1 MTDRRH
7 TTQKAAHDMLSSQ
20 RFDKIAE
27 NFATSE
33 VHRSSPTMEALH
45 ETLGPQT
52 GRAVC
57 DVACGAGHLGLSFAD
72 ELPARLVAVDPAPNM
87 LASVRRL
94 AAERG
99 ITVETTEARAE
110 ELPFADAS
118 FDLVVSRL
126 APHHF
131 GDMPKAVSEMTRL
144 LRPGGRLAVID
155 LEGHEDPAVDALNHE
170 LEMLH
175 DPTHVRSYTLD
186 EWIGFFQD
194 AGLNVPV
201 ARGAQSESRTGVPV
215 RRWCE
220 IASSGAE
227 AERAIRARLAEAP
240 ARHREALGIRQE
252 GEEYFIPV
260 RTCMVIG
267 VKPLGGVR

>member
-1 MTDRRH
+1 MPASETV
-7 TTQKAAHDMLSSQ
+7 SSR
-20 RFDKIAE
+20 RFDKIAD

-52 GRAVC
+52 GSAIC
-57 DVACGAGHLGLSFAD
+57 DVPCAAESRAG
-72 ELPARLVAVDPAPNM
+72 LVGVDPAPSM
-87 LASVRRL
+87 LESFRKL
-94 AAERG
+94 AAERQV
-99 ITVETTEARAE
+99 TVETAQAAAE
-110 ELPFADAS
+110 ELPFPDAS

-131 GDMPKAVSEMTRL
+131 QDMPKAVGEMTRL

-155 LEGHEDPAVDALNHE
+155 LEGHEDPVIDALNHE
-170 LEMLH
+170 LEILH
-175 DPTHVRSYTLD
+175 DPTHQRSYTLD
-186 EWIGFFQD
+186 EWIGFLQD

-201 ARGAQSESRTGVPV
+201 ARGRQAESRTGVPV
-215 RRWCE
+215 KRWCE

-227 AERAIRARLAEAP
+227 AEAAIRKRLADAP
-240 ARHREALGIRQE
+240 AEHREALGIRQD
-252 GEEYFIPV
+252 GEEFFIPV

-267 VKPLGGVR
+267 VKPLGGGR

>member
-1 MTDRRH
+1 MP
-7 TTQKAAHDMLSSQ
+7 LSQQDTSSR
-20 RFDKIAE
+20 RFDRIAE

-52 GRAVC
+52 GSAVC
-57 DVACGAGHLGLSFAD
+57 DVACGAGHLALSFAD
-72 ELPARLVAVDPAPNM
+72 DLPARLVAVDPAPNM

-99 ITVETTEARAE
+99 VHVETAEAYAE
-110 ELPFADAS
+110 QLPYADAS

-131 GDMPKAVSEMTRL
+131 RDIRAAAAEMARL

-155 LEGHEDPAVDALNHE
+155 LEGHEDPETDALNHE
-170 LEMLH
+170 LELLH

-186 EWIGFFQD
+186 EWVGFLQG

-201 ARGAQSESRTGVPV
+201 ARGRQAESRTGVPV

-227 AERAIRARLAEAP
+227 AEAAIRRRLDRAP
-240 ARHREALGIRQE
+240 AARREALGIRRD
-252 GEEYFIPV
+252 GDEYFIPV

-267 VKPLGGVR
+267 VKPLSEGR

>member
-1 MTDRRH
+1 MSQWKRK
-7 TTQKAAHDMLSSQ
+7 KAAQDMLSSQ

-52 GRAVC
+52 GSAIC
-57 DVACGAGHLGLSFAD
+57 DVACGAGHLALSFAG

-87 LASVRRL
+87 LASVRKL

-99 ITVETTEARAE
+99 VSVETEEAYAE
-110 ELPFADAS
+110 ELPFADGS

-131 GDMPKAVSEMTRL
+131 RDMPAAVGEMARL

-155 LEGHEDPAVDALNHE
+155 LEGHENPEIDALNHE

-175 DPTHVRSYTLD
+175 DPTHQRSYTLD
-186 EWIGFFQD
+186 EWIGFLQG

-201 ARGAQSESRTGVPV
+201 ARGSQSESRTGVPIK
-215 RRWCE
+215 RWCE

-227 AERAIRARLAEAP
+227 AERAIRQRLAEASP
-240 ARHREALGIRQE
+240 AHREALGIRQDGDE
-252 GEEYFIPV
+252 FFIPV

>member
-1 MTDRRH
+1 MPGSET
-7 TTQKAAHDMLSSQ
+7 LSSR
-20 RFDKIAE
+20 RFDKIAT

-52 GRAVC
+52 GAAIC
-57 DVACGAGHLGLSFAD
+57 DVACGAGHLALSFAAD
-72 ELPARLVAVDPAPNM
+72 GPARLVGVDPAPSM
-87 LASVRRL
+87 LDSFRAL

-99 ITVETTEARAE
+99 AEVEAVRATVD
-110 ELPFADAS
+110 ELPFPDAS

-131 GDMPKAVSEMTRL
+131 PGLPLAVREMARL

-155 LEGHEDPAVDALNHE
+155 LEGHEDPEVDAFNHE
-170 LEMLH
+170 LEVLH
-175 DPTHVRSYTLD
+175 DPTHVRSHTLT
-186 EWIGFFQD
+186 EWVAALHG

-201 ARGAQSESRTGVPV
+201 ARGGQAESRTGVPV
-215 RRWCE
+215 ARWCQ
-220 IASSGAE
+220 IASSGEE
-227 AERAIRARLAEAP
+227 AERAIRARLAAAP
-240 ARHREALGIRQE
+240 AAHRDALGIRE
-252 GEEYFIPV
+252 DGGEFLIPV

-267 VKPLGGVR
+267 VKPLNGAR

>member
-1 MTDRRH
+1 MPASETI
-7 TTQKAAHDMLSSQ
+7 SSR
-20 RFDKIAE
+20 RFDKIAD

-52 GRAVC
+52 GSAIC
-57 DVACGAGHLGLSFAD
+57 DVACGAGHLALSFAG
-72 ELPARLVAVDPAPNM
+72 ENPARLVGVDPAPSM
-87 LASVRRL
+87 LDSFRKL
-94 AAERG
+94 AAERAV
-99 ITVETTEARAE
+99 TVETAQAAAE
-110 ELPFADAS
+110 ELPFPDAS

-131 GDMPKAVSEMTRL
+131 LDMERAVGEMTRL

-155 LEGHEDPAVDALNHE
+155 LEGHPDPEIDAFNHE
-170 LEMLH
+170 LEILH
-175 DPTHVRSYTLD
+175 DPTHQRSYTLD
-186 EWIGFFQD
+186 EWVGFFQG

-201 ARGAQSESRTGVPV
+201 ARGGQAESRTGVPV
-215 RRWCE
+215 KRWCE

-227 AERAIRARLAEAP
+227 AEAAIRRRLAEAP
-240 ARHREALGIRQE
+240 TAHREALGIRQDGAE
-252 GEEYFIPV
+252 FLIPV
-260 RTCMVIG
+260 RTCMLIG

>member
-1 MTDRRH
+1 
-7 TTQKAAHDMLSSQ
+7 MLSSQ

-52 GRAVC
+52 GSAVC
-57 DVACGAGHLGLSFAD
+57 DVACGAGHLALSFAD
-72 ELPARLVAVDPAPNM
+72 DGPARLVAVDPAPNM

-94 AAERG
+94 AAERAV
-99 ITVETTEARAE
+99 TVETAEAFAE
-110 ELPFADAS
+110 ELPFEDGS

-131 GDMPKAVSEMTRL
+131 RDLPTAVGEMARL
-144 LRPGGRLAVID
+144 LRPGGRIAVID
-155 LEGHEDPAVDALNHE
+155 LEGHEDPGVDALNHE

-175 DPTHVRSYTLD
+175 DPTHRRSYTLT
-186 EWIGFFQD
+186 EWIGFLQD

-201 ARGAQSESRTGVPV
+201 ARGEQSESRTGVPV
-215 RRWCE
+215 GRWCE

-240 ARHREALGIRQE
+240 ASYREALGIRADGDE
-252 GEEYFIPV
+252 FFIPV

-267 VKPLGGVR
+267 VKPLAGVG

>member
-1 MTDRRH
+1 MPASET
-7 TTQKAAHDMLSSQ
+7 LSSR
-20 RFDKIAE
+20 RFDKIAN

-33 VHRSSPTMEALH
+33 VHRSSPTMTALH

-52 GRAVC
+52 GGAIC
-57 DVACGAGHLGLSFAD
+57 DVACGAGHLALSFAD
-72 ELPARLVAVDPAPNM
+72 ENPARVVCVDPAPSM
-87 LASVRRL
+87 LESVRKL
-94 AAERG
+94 AAERQVS
-99 ITVETTEARAE
+99 VETVQSVAE
-110 ELPFADAS
+110 ELPFEDAS

-131 GDMPKAVSEMTRL
+131 QDIRKAVGEMTRL

-155 LEGHEDPAVDALNHE
+155 LEGNADPEIDALNHE
-170 LEMLH
+170 LEILH

-186 EWIGFFQD
+186 EWVGFFQG

-201 ARGAQSESRTGVPV
+201 ARGGQAESRTGVPV
-215 RRWCE
+215 KRWCE

-227 AERAIRARLAEAP
+227 AEAAIRRRLAEAP
-240 ARHREALGIRQE
+240 AAHREALGIRQE
-252 GEEYFIPV
+252 GEEFFIPV

-267 VKPLGGVR
+267 VKPLAGKE

>member
-1 MTDRRH
+1 
-7 TTQKAAHDMLSSQ
+7 MLSSQ

-52 GRAVC
+52 GSAIC
-57 DVACGAGHLGLSFAD
+57 DVACGAGHLALSFAG
-72 ELPARLVAVDPAPNM
+72 ERPARLVGVDPAPNM
-87 LASVRRL
+87 LESFRRL

-99 ITVETTEARAE
+99 APVETVEAHAE
-110 ELPFADAS
+110 ELPFPDAS

-131 GDMPKAVSEMTRL
+131 RDIPRAVAEMARL

-155 LEGHEDPAVDALNHE
+155 LEGHDEPEIDALNHA
-170 LEMLH
+170 LEILH
-175 DPTHVRSYTLD
+175 DPTHRRSYTLA
-186 EWIGFFQD
+186 EWTRFLLD

-201 ARGAQSESRTGVPV
+201 ARGSQSESRTGVPV
-215 RRWCE
+215 KRWCE

-227 AERAIRARLAEAP
+227 AEEAIRRRLAEAP
-240 ARHREALGIRQE
+240 APHREALGIRQD
-252 GEEYFIPV
+252 GDEYLIPV

-267 VKPLGGVR
+267 VKPLTGSR

>member
-1 MTDRRH
+1 MPASET
-7 TTQKAAHDMLSSQ
+7 LSSR
-20 RFDKIAE
+20 RFDRIAA

-52 GRAVC
+52 GRAIC
-57 DVACGAGHLGLSFAD
+57 DVACGAGHLALSFAA
-72 ELPARLVAVDPAPNM
+72 EEPARLVGVDPAPNM
-87 LASVRRL
+87 LESFRAL
-94 AAERG
+94 AAERSAA
-99 ITVETTEARAE
+99 VEAVRSTAE
-110 ELPFADAS
+110 ELPFPDAS

-131 GDMPKAVSEMTRL
+131 PDLPRAVAEMARL

-155 LEGHEDPAVDALNHE
+155 LEGHEDPEIDALNHE

-175 DPTHVRSYTLD
+175 DPTHVRSHTLA
-186 EWIGFFQD
+186 EWVDVLQG

-201 ARGAQSESRTGVPV
+201 ARGGQAESRTGVPV
-215 RRWCE
+215 KRWCE
-220 IASSGAE
+220 IASSGAR

-240 ARHREALGIRQE
+240 AAHRAALGIRE
-252 GEEYFIPV
+252 KDGEFHLPV

-267 VKPLGGVR
+267 VKPLGEVR

>member
-1 MTDRRH
+1 MTTNERK
-7 TTQKAAHDMLSSQ
+7 QAKNMLSSQ
-20 RFDKIAE
+20 RFDKIAD

-52 GRAVC
+52 GKDIC
-57 DVACGAGHLGLSFAD
+57 DVACGAGHLALSFAD
-72 ELPARLVAVDPAPNM
+72 EGPARLVGVDPAPSM
-87 LASVRRL
+87 LESFLKL
-94 AAERG
+94 AAERSA
-99 ITVETTEARAE
+99 TVESAEAFAE
-110 ELPFADAS
+110 ELPFPDAS

-131 GDMPKAVSEMTRL
+131 RDMPTAVGEMTRL

-155 LEGHEDPAVDALNHE
+155 LEGHRDPEIDALNHE

-175 DPTHVRSYTLD
+175 DPTHHRSYTLT
-186 EWIGFFQD
+186 EWVGFLQD

-201 ARGAQSESRTGVPV
+201 ARGSLAESRTGVPIK
-215 RRWCE
+215 RWCE

-227 AERAIRARLAEAP
+227 AEQAIRQRLFEAP
-240 ARHREALGIRQE
+240 SSHLHALGIRKDGAE
-252 GEEYFIPV
+252 FRIPV

-267 VKPLGGVR
+267 VKPLRGAR

>member
-1 MTDRRH
+1 MSASET
-7 TTQKAAHDMLSSQ
+7 LSSR
-20 RFDKIAE
+20 RFDKIAG

-52 GRAVC
+52 GAEIC
-57 DVACGAGHLGLSFAD
+57 DVACGAGHLALSFAD
-72 ELPARLVAVDPAPNM
+72 EYPSRLVGVDPAPSM
-87 LASVRRL
+87 LESFRRL
-94 AAERG
+94 AADRSM
-99 ITVETTEARAE
+99 TVETAQAAAE
-110 ELPFADAS
+110 ELPFPDGS

-131 GDMPKAVSEMTRL
+131 QDMPKAIGEMARL

-155 LEGHEDPAVDALNHE
+155 LEGHEDPETDALNHE
-170 LEMLH
+170 LEVLH
-175 DPTHVRSYTLD
+175 DPTHVRSYTLT
-186 EWIGFFQD
+186 EWIAFLQG

-201 ARGAQSESRTGVPV
+201 ARGRQAESRTGVPV
-215 RRWCE
+215 KRWCE

-227 AERAIRARLAEAP
+227 AERAIRRRLAEAP
-240 ARHREALGIRQE
+240 EAQRAALGIRQD
-252 GEEYFIPV
+252 GEEFLIPV
-260 RTCMVIG
+260 RTCMLIG

>member
-1 MTDRRH
+1 
-7 TTQKAAHDMLSSQ
+7 MLSSQ

-52 GRAVC
+52 GSTIC
-57 DVACGAGHLGLSFAD
+57 DVACGAGHLALSFAA

-87 LASVRRL
+87 LASVRKL

-99 ITVETTEARAE
+99 VSVETKEAYAE
-110 ELPFADAS
+110 ELPFADGS

-131 GDMPKAVSEMTRL
+131 RDMPAAVGEMARL

-155 LEGHEDPAVDALNHE
+155 LEGHENPEIDALNHE

-175 DPTHVRSYTLD
+175 DPTHQRSYTLD
-186 EWIGFFQD
+186 EWIGFLQG

-201 ARGAQSESRTGVPV
+201 ARGSQSESRTGVPIK
-215 RRWCE
+215 RWCE

-227 AERAIRARLAEAP
+227 AERAIRRRLAEAP
-240 ARHREALGIRQE
+240 RAPGGAGHPPGRRGVLHPRTHLHGDRRQTARRGAL
-252 GEEYFIPV
+252 
-260 RTCMVIG
+260 TC
-267 VKPLGGVR
+267 R